1 MSDISTWVT
10 AIATA
15 ISAWAAYAMW
25 KVSKS
30 LYDLQSSVESSKE
43 PKIHFWCNSNKH
55 FTLLNLGKEPLA
67 IRTLRVLTGL
77 RSPTQQNVLFKF
89 EQMKK
94 DDQGYITGNSNEF
107 PKDIIL
113 NPNKLYQIML
123 QDEMPQLT
131 IEAMYY
137 DNSFEFLEIDT
148 SILGGKYIL
157 TGKGRK

>member
-1 MSDISTWVT
+1 MNESLLLI
-10 AIATA
+10 TA
-15 ISAWAAYAMW
+15 ISSFGSALSACAMW
-25 KVSKS
+25 KVSKN
-30 LYDLQSSVESSKE
+30 LYNLQLSAENSKE

-55 FTLLNLGKEPLA
+55 LTLLNVGKEPLA

-77 RSPTQQNVLFKF
+77 RSPTQQNVLFEF

-94 DDQGYITGNSNEF
+94 DDQGYITGNNNEF

-113 NPNKLYQIML
+113 NPNRLYQIVI
-123 QDEMPQLT
+123 QDEMSQLT

-137 DNSFEFLEIDT
+137 DNTFEFLEIDT